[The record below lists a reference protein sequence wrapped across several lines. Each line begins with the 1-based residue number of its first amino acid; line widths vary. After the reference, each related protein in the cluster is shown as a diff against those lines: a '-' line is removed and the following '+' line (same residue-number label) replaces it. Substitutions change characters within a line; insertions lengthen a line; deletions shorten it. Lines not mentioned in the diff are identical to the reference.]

1 MIGIKPDGTMDK
13 SLMKNDLHNLQINR
27 ASVEHKGVEW
37 FSRSRQTVDTAK
49 SLEQEAANLTGEARE
64 ALLKR
69 AEDLM
74 DMSQGQMVEGVYQIS
89 KQVENIII
97 PRGILRTGKCPLS
110 REAMIIHQQAL
121 KVANCEV
128 PPAVFERFLKNNYGM
143 DMNGYA
149 KYMSQ
154 FLE

>member
-1 MIGIKPDGTMDK
+1 
-13 SLMKNDLHNLQINR
+13 
-27 ASVEHKGVEW
+27 
-37 FSRSRQTVDTAK
+37 
-49 SLEQEAANLTGEARE
+49 
-64 ALLKR
+64 
-69 AEDLM
+69 
-74 DMSQGQMVEGVYQIS
+74 MVEGVYQIS

-128 PPAVFERFLKNNYGM
+128 SPAVFEHFLKNNYGM

-149 KYMSQ
+149 KYMSR